1 MTKPALQLP
10 NPLPQA
16 LQGAPDDSNRPVVVL
31 VLDPQ
36 QRLLSWRHLTLAE
49 VAAVIA
55 MHENPTPE
63 LTNG

>member
-1 MTKPALQLP
+1 MTQPALPLP
-10 NPLPQA
+10 DPPLPQA
-16 LQGAPDDSNRPVVVL
+16 LQPALDDTAHPVVVL

-49 VAAVIA
+49 AATVIA
-55 MHENPTPE
+55 MHQNPE